1 MLIIACI
8 LSGTVG
14 ALGMAILSVGT
25 YDKGYEDGVED
36 AMNNGLSKTIHRT
49 K

>member
-14 ALGMAILSVGT
+14 ALGMAILSAGA
-25 YDKGYEDGVED
+25 YEKGVED
-36 AMNNGLSKTIHRT
+36 GKRYESHK
-49 K
+49 